1 MSSNWRLATCLI
13 ASLPLRAL
21 SLAFA
26 DHDLGALLCIGVALF
41 TATALLVR
49 AFSKKGRQRGV
60 VLAALVIYLC
70 VPALV
75 LTHYTLARDRVRWS
89 LLSARYKAKVLA
101 QTTPATGELKHTE
114 WDLWGFAGMDT
125 TVFLVLDP
133 TDSLAAASGAL
144 PPVKARGL
152 PCDVVRV
159 RRLEREWYAVLFYTD
174 TYWGQG
180 TCK

>member
-1 MSSNWRLATCLI
+1 
-13 ASLPLRAL
+13 
-21 SLAFA
+21 
-26 DHDLGALLCIGVALF
+26 VVYLF
-41 TATALLVR
+41 
-49 AFSKKGRQRGV
+49 
-60 VLAALVIYLC
+60 

-75 LTHYTLARDRVRWS
+75 LTNYTLVRDRVRWS
-89 LLSARYKAKVLA
+89 LLSARYKAGVLA
-101 QTTPATGELKHTE
+101 QTAPANDELKHTE
-114 WDLWGFAGMDT
+114 WDIWGFAGMDT

-133 TDSLAAASGAL
+133 TDSLASASGAL